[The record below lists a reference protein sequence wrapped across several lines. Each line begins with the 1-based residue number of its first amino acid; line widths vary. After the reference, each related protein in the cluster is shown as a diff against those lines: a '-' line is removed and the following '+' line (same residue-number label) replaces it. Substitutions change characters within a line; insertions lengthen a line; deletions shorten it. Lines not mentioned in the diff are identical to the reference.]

1 MENKKD
7 DEKKAQA
14 NPLQAINDVI
24 AELEKDPELTKE
36 VEALHKVFIKVSNKM
51 KNTNGR

>member
-7 DEKKAQA
+7 DEKKAQ
-14 NPLQAINDVI
+14 NLLQEINKVVS
-24 AELEKDPELTKE
+24 ELEKDPEMTKE
-36 VEALHKVFIKVSNKM
+36 VEALHKVFMKVSNKM